1 MLGIDVSKA
10 SLTCTLLDPQSHAR
24 RWEKTVP
31 NSAAGIAQLLA
42 QTPPELAWVLEPT
55 GRYSR
60 PVAQQAQAAGRTVL
74 LAPARKARHFLQSLP
89 ARAKTDRLDS
99 YGLGLFALAVAL
111 APYPL
116 PSPAVDRLQ
125 QLLSA
130 RRGLAKSLVSLR
142 QQHDDLPHAQALLKP
157 AITALK
163 KQQAAL
169 DRQIAQCQGE
179 FPAMA
184 RLQKVPGIGPVT
196 AAQVA
201 ARLTQSDFTHP
212 DQFVSFIGLDVR
224 VRQSGQR
231 EVRQGLSKQ
240 GDAELRRLLYLCA
253 LANARM
259 KTSPF
264 REQYERELK
273 KGLTT
278 TGAACAV
285 ARKLARLCWSLV
297 KHESDYDPERVH
309 RHPSQPPP
317 SESENTS

>member
-10 SLTCTLLDPQSHAR
+10 SLTCTLLDPQSHVR

-42 QTPPELAWVLEPT
+42 QTPPEVAWVLEPT

-60 PVAQQAQAAGRTVL
+60 PVAQQAQAAGRRVL
-74 LAPARKARHFLQSLP
+74 LAPPRQAHHFLQSLP

-111 APYPL
+111 APYPI

-125 QLLSA
+125 QLLTA
-130 RRGLAKSLVSLR
+130 RRGLTKSLVSL
-142 QQHDDLPHAQALLKP
+142 QQQYNDLPHAQTVLKP
-157 AITALK
+157 AIAELK

-169 DRQIAQCQGE
+169 DRQIAACQGE

-201 ARLTQSDFTHP
+201 ARLTQSDFSHP

-231 EVRQGLSKQ
+231 EGRQGLSKQ
-240 GDAELRRLLYLCA
+240 GDAELRRLFYLCA
-253 LANARM
+253 LATVRRPD
-259 KTSPF
+259 SPF
-264 REQYERELK
+264 RPQYERELQ
-273 KGLTT
+273 KGLPKP
-278 TGAACAV
+278 GALCAV

-297 KHESDYDPERVH
+297 KHGSDYDPERIY
-309 RHPSQPPP
+309 RHPSQTP
-317 SESENTS
+317 SGEGENTA